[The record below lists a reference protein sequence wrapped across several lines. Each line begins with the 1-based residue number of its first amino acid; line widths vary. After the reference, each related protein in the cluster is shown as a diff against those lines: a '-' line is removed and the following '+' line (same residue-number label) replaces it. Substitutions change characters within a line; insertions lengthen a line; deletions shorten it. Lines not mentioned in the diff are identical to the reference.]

1 MKVLLRFLFKALL
14 AFFIILIILLFTNPR
29 VIFPK
34 HEYPDMNSFYRKFP
48 ESLSH
53 SVSELKSIREQLFVD
68 SKQRLGGDSIYNSIF
83 ETLNQRTDF
92 WLKRSQYRFPQA
104 KSLVFM
110 DSLIL
115 LNRNKNIAL
124 CVIYNIATKNSY
136 YDVREKDRIVINEKG
151 IRDTIYEKDSIKT
164 PIETDFYVRLFFQ
177 KKNNEWKVFHEEM
190 NGVPKL
196 GYMNIAHTPE
206 QMKILGVDY
215 FFYSFIKVKNINTS
229 HPKLVGYHEKAFKP
243 KHCWIY
249 KTYDD

>member
-1 MKVLLRFLFKALL
+1 MKVLIK
-14 AFFIILIILLFTNPR
+14 FFITVIILYFIVLTILLYTNPR

-34 HEYPDMNSFYRKFP
+34 NEYPDMNSFYRKFP

-53 SVSELKSIREQLFVD
+53 SVSEIKSIREQLFVD

-92 WLKRSQYRFPQA
+92 WVKRSQYRFPQA

-136 YDVREKDRIVINEKG
+136 YDVRVKDRIVINEKG

-215 FFYSFIKVKNINTS
+215 FFYSFIKVKNINTG
-229 HPKLVGYHEKAFKP
+229 HPKLIGYHEKAFKP
-243 KHCWIY
+243 RHCWIF